1 MSSGMRENRRNEA
14 YLPGARGR
22 LSRNLAEL
30 LRRREMT
37 PAALAA
43 RSGIDEAIVRALV
56 RGEITRPSL
65 TTLDPLAAALEVDVA
80 ELLAAGLRGD
90 RRPEKPGESR
100 TLDRRTNPIVA
111 EAAAAHPQLFAGWS
125 PADYD
130 DLYSRFGVGGPL
142 SFAGALECAAAINER
157 RALTAK
163 VALLLETE
171 HGPTLTATVDRLYDA
186 AVI

>member
-1 MSSGMRENRRNEA
+1 MSGSIRENVRNEA
-14 YLPGARGR
+14 YLPAARDR

-30 LRRREMT
+30 LRRSGIT
-37 PAALAA
+37 SAALAA

-56 RGEITRPSL
+56 RGEIARPSL
-65 TTLDPLAAALEVDVA
+65 TTLDPLAAALDVDVA
-80 ELLAAGLRGD
+80 ELLAAGPRDD
-90 RRPEKPGESR
+90 RRQGEAR
-100 TLDRRTNPIVA
+100 AFDRRTNPMVA
-111 EAAAAHPQLFAGWS
+111 EVAAAHPQLFTGWS
-125 PADYD
+125 PADFD

-171 HGPTLTATVDRLYDA
+171 HGPALTATVDQLYDA
-186 AVI
+186 AVL

>member
-1 MSSGMRENRRNEA
+1 MSGSIRENVRNEA
-14 YLPGARGR
+14 YLPAARDR

-30 LRRREMT
+30 LRRDGIT

-56 RGEITRPSL
+56 RGEIARPSL
-65 TTLDPLAAALEVDVA
+65 TTLDPLAAALDVDVA
-80 ELLAAGLRGD
+80 ELLADGPRGE
-90 RRPEKPGESR
+90 RRPERQGESR
-100 TLDRRTNPIVA
+100 AFDRRTNPVVA
-111 EAAAAHPQLFAGWS
+111 EVAAAHPQLFAGWS

-142 SFAGALECAAAINER
+142 SFAGALECAAAINDR
-157 RALTAK
+157 RTLTAK

-171 HGPTLTATVDRLYDA
+171 HGPTLTATVDRLYEA
-186 AVI
+186 AVL

>member
-1 MSSGMRENRRNEA
+1 MSGGTRENLRNEA

-80 ELLAAGLRGD
+80 ELLTAGPRSE
-90 RRPEKPGESR
+90 RRQESR
-100 TLDRRTNPIVA
+100 AFDRRTNPVVA
-111 EAAAAHPQLFAGWS
+111 EVVAAHPQLFTGWC

-142 SFAGALECAAAINER
+142 SFAGALECAAAINDR

-186 AVI
+186 TVL